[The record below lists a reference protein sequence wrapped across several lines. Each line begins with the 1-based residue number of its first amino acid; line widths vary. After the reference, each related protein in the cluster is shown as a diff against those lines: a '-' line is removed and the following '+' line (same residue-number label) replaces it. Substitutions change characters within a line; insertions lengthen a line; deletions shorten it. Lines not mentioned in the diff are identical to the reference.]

1 MDFSVDPIVKTPA
14 STAGNTGVILGK
26 GTKVPYAMRQP
37 IINK

>member
-14 STAGNTGVILGK
+14 STAGNTGVIPGQ